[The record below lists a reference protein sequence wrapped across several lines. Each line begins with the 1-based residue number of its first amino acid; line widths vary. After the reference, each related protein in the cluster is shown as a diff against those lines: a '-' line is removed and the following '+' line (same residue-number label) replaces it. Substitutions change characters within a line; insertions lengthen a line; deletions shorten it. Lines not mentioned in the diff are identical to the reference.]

1 MYRRILLPLDGS
13 SLAEQAIPH
22 AIAQAQSFD
31 AELIILQVVERF
43 EDKAQKYS
51 SSIELAEKDKLD
63 FVKESLKKLAADV
76 REQGVKV
83 RTVALLGRPY
93 VKIIEFAES
102 EQVDLVVICSRGRSG
117 FSRWLMGSV
126 ADRVIRGIK
135 IPLLIVRAQNS
146 DR

>member
-1 MYRRILLPLDGS
+1 VYKRILLPLDGS

-22 AIAQAQSFD
+22 AVAQAQRLD
-31 AELIILQVVERF
+31 AELIILRVVERF
-43 EDKAQKYS
+43 DENVQKYS
-51 SSIELAEKDKLD
+51 SSIELVEKDKLD
-63 FVKESLKKLAADV
+63 FVKESLKKIAAEI

-126 ADRVIRGIK
+126 ADRIIRGIK
-135 IPLLIVRAQNS
+135 IPVLVVRAQEP
-146 DR
+146 DY